1 MEDIKD
7 RFEKK
12 ATAAGI
18 EIKELLKQH
27 GDKKIGEITLA
38 QVYQGM
44 RGMIGLVTETSLLD
58 AQEGIRF
65 RGFSIPELQEKLPK
79 APKGDEPLPEG
90 LFYLMMIG
98 KIIMELN

>member
-44 RGMIGLVTETSLLD
+44 RGMTGLVTETSLLD

-65 RGFSIPELQEKLPK
+65 RGFSIPELHSIAILASNYPASKIQRL
-79 APKGDEPLPEG
+79 DNCPE
-90 LFYLMMIG
+90 L
-98 KIIMELN
+98 